1 MPPILVLLGVDAAAE
16 DEGGERVVVG
26 EEHQGLNQLRQRPTV
41 LPRFQQSLQTTWGW
55 KDTPPAPLLT
65 ALYPPTAPQSQG
77 KPRAGKQEGVWDV
90 PPP

>member
-26 EEHQGLNQLRQRPTV
+26 EEHQGLNQLCQRPTV

-55 KDTPPAPLLT
+55 KDTPPS
-65 ALYPPTAPQSQG
+65 PPAHC
-77 KPRAGKQEGVWDV
+77 AV
-90 PPP
+90 PPHCTPEPG